1 MEKKQ
6 MYAVV
11 AAIVIIVAVVAVAV
25 WYVGNDNG
33 GSDESGETGDTYY
46 VYLDGMDDANGWH
59 TGTGETPYEGITD
72 AFENDSI
79 GYEIGENGWVSSIA
93 GFAYDGTNGFGIFVY
108 TSTDLSNPYVGYFCA
123 GPVLADVTGN
133 IIYISYGPYDKDY
146 NNVLNP
152 GSTTDSALTS
162 TGPFADEEYK
172 PLEYDDTYYVY
183 LDGMGE
189 ADGWYTGTGSN
200 GMEGILNALEGKVEC
215 EIGNDGWIS
224 SIAGLAYDGTNG
236 FGIFTYTSTVLT
248 NPYVGYFGAGPTT
261 NTVTGNILYISY
273 GPYDANYNN
282 ILNPESTTSG
292 FMSEGPFATA

>member
-1 MEKKQ
+1 
-6 MYAVV
+6 MYAAV

-25 WYVGNDNG
+25 WYMGNDNG

-93 GFAYDGTNGFGIFVY
+93 GFAYDGTNGFGIF
-108 TSTDLSNPYVGYFCA
+108 
-123 GPVLADVTGN
+123 
-133 IIYISYGPYDKDY
+133 
-146 NNVLNP
+146 
-152 GSTTDSALTS
+152 
-162 TGPFADEEYK
+162 
-172 PLEYDDTYYVY
+172 
-183 LDGMGE
+183 
-189 ADGWYTGTGSN
+189 
-200 GMEGILNALEGKVEC
+200 
-215 EIGNDGWIS
+215 
-224 SIAGLAYDGTNG
+224 
-236 FGIFTYTSTVLT
+236 TYTSTVLT
-248 NPYVGYFGAGPTT
+248 NPYAGYFGAGPTT